1 MEIRCGG
8 GEGVYVCVSEG
19 GGGFG
24 QLTIETRAR
33 HAG

>member
-19 GGGFG
+19 GGGG